1 MGLEAVELQSLIS
14 KSGRSYVLVNF
25 FATWCKP
32 CRTELPDLVEIQNDE
47 ASDIEVL
54 LVSIDKRA
62 DVDSK
67 LRDFLGE
74 FGVNFKTYARPEQED
89 ALIRTFY
96 PLWDNHI
103 PLSLIFNRQG
113 NLLEAITG
121 LTDRAEIELI
131 VNRHKQLGS

>member
-1 MGLEAVELQSLIS
+1 MELQSLIS
-14 KSGRSYVLVNF
+14 KSARPYILVNF

-32 CRTELPDLVEIQNDE
+32 CRTELPDLVELQNDA
-47 ASDIEVL
+47 ASEIEVL
-54 LVSIDKRA
+54 LVSIDKRE
-62 DVDSK
+62 DVESK
-67 LRDFLGE
+67 LQDFLGE
-74 FGVNFKTYARPEQED
+74 FGVNFKTYARPEGEE

-103 PLSLIFNRQG
+103 PLSLVFNKQG
-113 NLLEAITG
+113 YLLEAITG